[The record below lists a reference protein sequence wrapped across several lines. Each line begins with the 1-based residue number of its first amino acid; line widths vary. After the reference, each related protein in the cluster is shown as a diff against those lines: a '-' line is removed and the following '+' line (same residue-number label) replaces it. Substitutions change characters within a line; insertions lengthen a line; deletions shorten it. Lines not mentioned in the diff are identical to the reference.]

1 MAKKNKRHR
10 TFILKDGSTP
20 PSYTLASRTSLRR
33 PLVKIVKDE
42 DGNEQAKSLR
52 YSRVHSSPFLDE
64 QKGEPILDPIVFY
77 DGALVVDTVTEA
89 NLITFLEATPD
100 FGQLFEEMNKEKD
113 AEKEMAYFDLELKA
127 MNFVKDADVEVL
139 KNVLRAYEY
148 GEAVLSDM
156 LTKEVKVDAM
166 ILAKRDPEEFML
178 YVDDPDIQRS
188 NMSRLCLDRKLLSLR
203 NKETDW
209 YKTLP
214 GEKASRFLTVP
225 FEEDAYEAL
234 EKYFEEDKEGREL
247 FIELTKRL
255 EEL

>member
-1 MAKKNKRHR
+1 MAKKNKRYR

-52 YSRVHSSPFLDE
+52 YSRVHSSPLLEE

-178 YVDDPDIQRS
+178 YVDDPDIKRN
-188 NMSRLCLDRKLLSLR
+188 NMVMVCLEKKLLTLR

-209 YKTLP
+209 HKNFSDD
-214 GEKASRFLTVP
+214 KKRFLTVP

-247 FIELTKRL
+247 FVELTKRL

>member
-1 MAKKNKRHR
+1 MAKKNKRYR

-20 PSYTLASRTSLRR
+20 PSYTLTSRTSTRR
-33 PLVKIVKDE
+33 PLVAIVKDE

-52 YSRVHSSPFLDE
+52 YSRVHSSPFLED

-89 NLITFLEATPD
+89 NLITFLETTPD
-100 FGQLFEEMNKEKD
+100 YGQLFEEFDKEKD
-113 AEKEMAYFDLELKA
+113 AELEMAYYDLELKA

-139 KNVLRAYEY
+139 KNVLRAH
-148 GEAVLSDM
+148 GHNVSDM

-166 ILAKRDPEEFML
+166 VLAKRDPAEFL
-178 YVDDPDIQRS
+178 SYVDDPDIQRN
-188 NMSRLCLDRKLLSLR
+188 NMVMVCLEKKLLTLR

-209 YKTLP
+209 HKNFP
-214 GEKASRFLTVP
+214 DDKKRFLTVP
-225 FEEDAYEAL
+225 FEEDAYAAL
-234 EKYFEEDKEGREL
+234 EKYFEEEKEGREL
-247 FIELTKRL
+247 FVELSKRL